1 MKSGFQH
8 ETVLLKEM
16 IDMLDPGLDSFVVDC
31 TLGGGGHTQG
41 LMERVGAKG
50 SVLALDRDMAAIT
63 HAQEIFADEIKA
75 GRLVLEHSDFS
86 TIAAAV
92 QNHAAGRPVK
102 AICADLGV
110 SSVQLDQAD
119 RGFSFRNDGPLDM
132 RMNPEGSD
140 MPASEIVNSYPEK
153 QLAQILREYGE
164 EPRAFSIAAAI
175 VRRRS
180 EKPFFTTL
188 DLAQVVEK
196 AARYSSPS
204 KKHPATKTFQALRI
218 EVNAEMAELKTL
230 LKEGFSVLSPGGR
243 FGVITFHSLEDRMV
257 KHFMADRFSRNKAAK
272 LPREAPLKAEE
283 IAKMAPGECVA
294 IEPFPCD
301 PDDAEIE
308 RNSRARSAKLRVIQK
323 N

>member
-1 MKSGFQH
+1 
-8 ETVLLKEM
+8 M
-16 IDMLDPGLDSFVVDC
+16 IDMLDPPADSFVVDC
-31 TLGGGGHTQG
+31 TLGGGGHAYG
-41 LMERVGAKG
+41 LMQRVGPKG
-50 SVLALDRDMAAIT
+50 AVLALDRDRTAIN
-63 HAQEIFADEIKA
+63 HAQGVFVEEVKS
-75 GRLVLEHSDFS
+75 GRLVLEHAAFS
-86 TIAAAV
+86 SIAAAV
-92 QNHAAGRPVK
+92 QHHADGRPVR

-110 SSVQLDQAD
+110 SSVQLDEAE

-132 RMNPEGSD
+132 RMNPQGPEMS
-140 MPASEIVNSYPEK
+140 ASEVVNTYPEK

-180 EKPFFTTL
+180 EKKFSTTL

-196 AARYSSPS
+196 AARYGSPS

-218 EVNAEMAELKTL
+218 EVNAEMDELKTL
-230 LKEGFSVLSPGGR
+230 LNEGFAVLSPGGR

-272 LPREAPLKAEE
+272 LPREAPLNAAE
-283 IAKMAPGECVA
+283 IAKMAPGECFA

-301 PDDAEIE
+301 PDETEVA
-308 RNSRARSAKLRVIQK
+308 RNPRARSAKLRVIQK